1 LTALSFSANTFG
13 LFFVLREKWLI
24 STHDGEKKRGKLREI
39 SPLSRGFESYPYS
52 LHYYV
57 EIGRLAIRI

>member
-24 STHDGEKKRGKLREI
+24 NTLDDEKKEEVAGDI
-39 SPLSRGFESYPYS
+39 STWD
-52 LHYYV
+52 
-57 EIGRLAIRI
+57 